1 MVCNVK
7 IGACAI
13 SMSMK
18 HTSPL
23 SLKQTI
29 HQLKTC
35 FLYLITDYCMTPQF
49 LPITSLMTC
58 FPDHQILLYPL

>member
-7 IGACAI
+7 IGACAF

-18 HTSPL
+18 HMFPL

-35 FLYLITDYCMTPQF
+35 FLYLIIDYCMTPHF
-49 LPITSLMTC
+49 LHISWMTC